1 MSIISKIKK
10 NKTILQGGGAQE
22 FLIEKF
28 NLIKG
33 WILMTRFGLE
43 YYKLSKLKKD
53 QKEKFNL
60 LKEKFVQH
68 YEDLKKYDFSEYIT
82 EDFERVLKKL
92 EKPFMPVPK
101 FSFLANSSVRYV
113 MAFTKGGKSLREE
126 LSFLESKYPEQELK
140 DFLLEDYVGGPL
152 IMNSKYLTSH
162 NSIHHLHHLAC
173 YQEKTNCDFK
183 QINTVV
189 EWGGGYGNLA
199 KIYNRFVDKK
209 TTYIIFDVPLF
220 SCVQWLYLSTIFG
233 EDSINLFKNPNDTVQ
248 AGKINLIPV
257 VFRDSHCNIKADLFI
272 STWALSESG
281 RDAQDYVV
289 KDCNWYNSNHLLLA
303 YSNSSKAIPD
313 SERIS
318 EFAKKYGANII
329 DIDFLH
335 GNHYL
340 FL

>member
-1 MSIISKIKK
+1 MTHKTEK
-10 NKTILQGGGAQE
+10 NNNSILQGGRTQE

-33 WILMTRFGLE
+33 WLLRIRFVLE

-53 QKEKFNL
+53 QKQKFNL
-60 LKEKFVQH
+60 LREKFVQH
-68 YEDLKKYDFSEYIT
+68 YECLKKYDTSKYIT

-92 EKPFMPVPK
+92 EKPFFSLPK
-101 FSFLANSSVRYV
+101 FSFLTNLSVRYAMV
-113 MAFTKGGKSLREE
+113 FTKGGRSLKEE

-162 NSIHHLHHLAC
+162 NSIHHLHHLA
-173 YQEKTNCDFK
+173 YFKEKTGCNFK

-199 KIYNRFVDKK
+199 KIYKRFVDKK

-220 SCVQWLYLSTIFG
+220 SCVQWLYLSTVFD
-233 EDSINLFKNPNDTVQ
+233 EKNINLLQHPTDTIQ
-248 AGKINLIPV
+248 DGKINLIPV
-257 VFRDSHCNIKADLFI
+257 IFRDSHRDIKADLFI

-281 RDAQDYVV
+281 RDAQDHVV
-289 KDCNWYNSNHLLLA
+289 EDCNWYNSKHLLLA
-303 YSNSSKAIPD
+303 YSNNSKAIPD

-318 EFAKKYGANII
+318 EFAKKYGVNVT
-329 DIDFLH
+329 DIGFLP
-335 GNHYL
+335 GNHYA